1 MSNLTK
7 WMAGLIIAITSVSMA
22 DLTLDFANSNPDR
35 DFSGS
40 GDSITLDF
48 SIDGSG
54 AVSMVATAVGSGTDP
69 EYLAAVNSWTGPV
82 GTVEDAALFGET
94 FQMTILVTL
103 VDRTNGVTIGT
114 ERISVDGNYLD
125 GIMGCGGGN
134 GSRVDWTTGA
144 QEWLHFEQTGG
155 SAVINLL
162 DFEWHGAST
171 ALNLWD
177 TQLIAGGVSNR
188 WMNLPGNT
196 GTVDVSALGYVIG
209 SGTNELTIAQP
220 LDGSHG
226 LGVAGMTLRIAAPSG
241 SLAPLVATFDSGT
254 GNLTI
259 SWSGP
264 GQLQETP
271 DLTSPI
277 VWTNVPG
284 VVGTSHVIAVGGGT
298 QQAFYRLKLDETND
312 GIHEIVPSG
321 TPDDADL
328 IQDAL
333 DQLQDGE
340 TLKLTGDFVIKKTI
354 YLPSNF
360 KWELDG
366 TLSLADDADD
376 NLDDIGWYQEVGDAN
391 GNIIDATRRTG
402 ITEKPGGA
410 SNIEMSGGTYS
421 GNSAGNPASLR
432 FINFV
437 SVTDSFF
444 HDMVIT
450 DVSDDNFTLGPGCNG
465 NICSNLVSSF
475 SITGNAL
482 TDKGDHNKWYDC
494 IAEDCL
500 GDDGDGWT
508 PKCRYSEFYRCI
520 ARRNGGP
527 GFGMYCRT
535 DGSGNPDD
543 IGESID
549 GNRFYECE
557 AYENRGAGFSFN
569 ISSNSGLG
577 ATIRS
582 NYIQAVCYSNLSSGV
597 RFRNKTVDGIVMD
610 NEIDILC
617 YGNQGKNEDGTFS
630 AGAGGLGSDA
640 GASYPPM
647 TGITGSIVAFD
658 NVQWDVNTGAAYD
671 SDITVYH
678 PIGENAPLVK
688 QGDSSNIITV
698 IDFDCLV
705 DPLVEWCMQAY
716 CNSVS
721 P

>member
-1 MSNLTK
+1 MSNLMK

-171 ALNLWD
+171 SLNLWD

-360 KWELDG
+360 SWILNG
-366 TLSLADDADD
+366 SLSLTNGVD
-376 NLDDIGWYQEVGDAN
+376 LDSVGYVDPSR
-391 GNIIDATRRTG
+391 GIDARRPTA

-410 SNIEMSGGTYS
+410 TNIDMSGGVYY
-421 GNSAGNPASLR
+421 GFDVHNGSATIR
-432 FINFV
+432 FLNFV
-437 SVTDSFF
+437 SVTNSYF
-444 HDMVIT
+444 HDFTVNEG
-450 DVSDDNFTLGPGCNG
+450 SDDGFTLGPECN
-465 NICSNLVSSF
+465 NNECRNLVGSGAH
-475 SITGNAL
+475 GNAL

-494 IAEDCL
+494 IAEDC
-500 GDDGDGWT
+500 DSDGWT

-520 ARRNGGP
+520 GRRNGGP
-527 GFGMYCRT
+527 GFGMYCRI
-535 DGSGNPDD
+535 DGSGNPVDL
-543 IGESID
+543 GEAIE
-549 GNRFYECE
+549 GNKFYDCQ
-557 AYENRGAGFSFN
+557 AYENNAAGFSFN
-569 ISSNSGLG
+569 ISSTSGEG
-577 ATIRS
+577 GSIRS
-582 NYIQAVCYSNLSSGV
+582 NYVEAVCYGNKSSGV
-597 RFRNKTVDGIVMD
+597 RFRNKMPNSIVAD
-610 NEIDILC
+610 NEINIVC
-617 YGNQGKNEDGTFS
+617 WGNQGLTSGGS
-630 AGAGGLGSDA
+630 LSSVAGGLGTDA
-640 GASYPPM
+640 GTYPI
-647 TGITGSIVAFD
+647 TGITGTMVSFD
-658 NVQWDVNTGAAYD
+658 NIQWDVNTGQASD
-671 SDITVYH
+671 CDITVYH
-678 PIGENAPLVK
+678 PAGENAPVLK
-688 QGDSSNIITV
+688 TGDPSNNITV
-698 IDFDCLV
+698 IGFDCS
-705 DPLVEWCMQAY
+705 DPLSEWCMQAY